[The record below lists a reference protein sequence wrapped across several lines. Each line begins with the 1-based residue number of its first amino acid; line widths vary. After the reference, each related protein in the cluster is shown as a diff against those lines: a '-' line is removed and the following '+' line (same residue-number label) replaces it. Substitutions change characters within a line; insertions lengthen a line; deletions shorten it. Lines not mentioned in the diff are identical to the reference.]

1 MKKAFYLSFGVLAL
15 LHAEGLNTGTMVD
28 SASYPSYDQ
37 CKDIASIAKNKPKL
51 LDTYTQVL
59 PETGAA
65 AYKVKGPVDVDV
77 KTGNATYR
85 IYNSLNNDV
94 ADKPTYYNPLCTEVD
109 PVYLKQEIDRETQAI
124 KAEVEQMYS
133 SADAIY
139 DQAQKDSSQKS
150 DGKTDSDVYTQA
162 LSGNVDEAKSA
173 EEKVSKYNGGAAS
186 NKMTSPQLGFMARV
200 NSVNNELQTLIF
212 LVSVL
217 LSMIALGAGY
227 ISKKVQKRADHED
240 YISRFGL
247 GVILW
252 FLLFAPANTYKY
264 DSGEISQTRMQ
275 AIWGWVLNKGTGAAN
290 QLAGAAH
297 HQQMR
302 YAISKS
308 GGVDIE
314 KKIAGAVKEKADL
327 DNRAGAYEYI
337 LSQCLQ
343 TYKINDLAM
352 AIGDARG
359 GGKRYFPTQE
369 SMVKIGDED
378 VYSRYLLPTIDP
390 DSVYMSL
397 STCGIAEEEYRAL
410 VAKKRD
416 LQSKIDAAKETK
428 FQERYTSSAK
438 QLVQDSTKAGW
449 VSIAMLPV
457 QHFIAKGAGQ
467 TINSKIHPAANLED
481 KERKD
486 CSSVSG
492 NMGLDKLA
500 CYAEVAFNYVDPT
513 EAIQTFKTLSF
524 DQYLESISQRVP
536 MLLLPGVDSL
546 REYIAGLFKG
556 VGSVVEGI
564 PLIGKFAPV
573 EFAGQII
580 AFFVATDFGIVII
593 DNLPFLVLI
602 PAISIVIALYYAE
615 VFFYSITIPY
625 VAAYAFSRD
634 QWGHLVKHAV
644 RGIMIALKPAM
655 IVVSVYTAIYISDK
669 ITEISSSMIAKQTA
683 MLISHENKQ
692 HPTVNIIDSISNS
705 LVKMKPIA
713 QQGSYVDKL
722 GPANGAGFIDNSWN
736 AMQYLSGKI
745 TIYIIQGMLYLIMAV
760 IQVYIVIK
768 IIVSGPAMIM
778 EMFGVRETDMASQ
791 MADAIGSR
799 GQKYEA
805 GI

>member
-1 MKKAFYLSFGVLAL
+1 MKKAFILSFSVFAL
-15 LHAEGLNTGTMVD
+15 LHAEGLNTGTMID
-28 SASYPSYDQ
+28 SGSYPSYDQ
-37 CKDIASIAKNKPKL
+37 CKDIAAITKNKPKL
-51 LDTYTQVL
+51 LDTYAQVL

-85 IYNSLNNDV
+85 IYNSLNSDV

-109 PVYLKQEIDRETQAI
+109 PAYLKQEIDRETQTI

-162 LSGNVDEAKSA
+162 LSGNVDEAKAA
-173 EEKVSKYNGGAAS
+173 EEKVSKYDGGVAS

-240 YISRFGL
+240 YVARFGL

-275 AIWGWVLNKGTGAAN
+275 SIWSWVLNKGTGAAN

-314 KKIAGAVKEKADL
+314 KKITGAVKEKADL
-327 DNRAGAYEYI
+327 DNKAGAYEYV

-352 AIGDARG
+352 AIGDAKG

-369 SMVKIGDED
+369 SMVKMGDED

-449 VSIAMLPV
+449 TSVAMLPV
-457 QHFIAKGAGQ
+457 HHF
-467 TINSKIHPAANLED
+467 AA
-481 KERKD
+481 
-486 CSSVSG
+486 
-492 NMGLDKLA
+492 
-500 CYAEVAFNYVDPT
+500 
-513 EAIQTFKTLSF
+513 
-524 DQYLESISQRVP
+524 
-536 MLLLPGVDSL
+536 
-546 REYIAGLFKG
+546 KG
-556 VGSVVEGI
+556 VGQNIESQLNKKTFEDKKKDEDEDCSKIEMSFSDPFSKIGCYLEKLSDYTIPMQLYEKVSTFSMDNFMQSTAQRASLLIVPGTWPVFEYIKELISGI
-564 PLIGKFAPV
+564 PIPGSGLFGS
-573 EFAGQII
+573 II
-580 AFFVATDFGIVII
+580 AFYTATELGLSVIE
-593 DNLPFLVLI
+593 NLPFLVLI
-602 PAISIVIALYYAE
+602 PSISIVIALYYAE

-655 IVVSVYTAIYISDK
+655 IVISVYTAIYVSD
-669 ITEISSSMIAKQTA
+669 IVTSMSKDMINKQTA
-683 MLISHENKQ
+683 ILLEKNDKAHQSVGFMEAIKNSVNLINDTAATGPNIYENGQLAFGGFMGKF
-692 HPTVNIIDSISNS
+692 TV
-705 LVKMKPIA
+705 
-713 QQGSYVDKL
+713 YV
-722 GPANGAGFIDNSWN
+722 
-736 AMQYLSGKI
+736 
-745 TIYIIQGMLYLIMAV
+745 IQGFLFLIMAV
-760 IQVYIVIK
+760 VQVYIVIK
-768 IIVSGPAMIM
+768 IIVSGPVMIM

-791 MADAIGSR
+791 MTESVSASAKR
-799 GQKYEA
+799 YEG

>member
-1 MKKAFYLSFGVLAL
+1 MKKTFILSFGILAVLN
-15 LHAEGLNTGTMVD
+15 AEGLNTGTMVD
-28 SASYPSYDQ
+28 SASYPSYDR
-37 CKDIASIAKNKPKL
+37 CRDLAAITKNKPKL
-51 LDTYTQVL
+51 LDTYTQAL
-59 PETGAA
+59 PETGTA
-65 AYKVKGPVDVDV
+65 AYTVKGPVDVDV

-85 IYNSLNNDV
+85 IYNSINNDI

-109 PVYLKQEIDRETQAI
+109 PAYLKQEIDRETQTI

-162 LSGNVDEAKSA
+162 LSGNVDEAKAA
-173 EEKVSKYNGGAAS
+173 EEKVSKYDGAAAS

-227 ISKKVQKRADHED
+227 LSKKVQKRADHED
-240 YISRFGL
+240 YVARFGL

-264 DSGEISQTRMQ
+264 DNGEISQTRMQ
-275 AIWGWVLNKGTGAAN
+275 SIWSWVLNKGTGAAN

-314 KKIAGAVKEKADL
+314 KKITGAVKEKADL
-327 DNRAGAYEYI
+327 DNKEGAYEYV

-352 AIGDARG
+352 AIGDAKG

-369 SMVKIGDED
+369 SMVKMGDED
-378 VYSRYLLPTIDP
+378 VYSRYLLPSIDP

-416 LQSKIDAAKETK
+416 LQGRIDAAKETK

-449 VSIAMLPV
+449 TSVAMLPV
-457 QHFIAKGAGQ
+457 HHF
-467 TINSKIHPAANLED
+467 AA
-481 KERKD
+481 
-486 CSSVSG
+486 
-492 NMGLDKLA
+492 
-500 CYAEVAFNYVDPT
+500 
-513 EAIQTFKTLSF
+513 
-524 DQYLESISQRVP
+524 
-536 MLLLPGVDSL
+536 
-546 REYIAGLFKG
+546 KG
-556 VGSVVEGI
+556 VGQNIESQLNKKTFEDKKKDEDEDCSKIEMSFSDPFSKIGCYLEKLSDYTIPMQLYEKVSTFSMDNFMQSTAQRASLLIVPGTWPVFEYIKELISGI
-564 PLIGKFAPV
+564 PIPGSGLFGS
-573 EFAGQII
+573 II
-580 AFFVATDFGIVII
+580 AFYTATELGLSVIE
-593 DNLPFLVLI
+593 NLPFLVLI
-602 PAISIVIALYYAE
+602 PSISIVIALYYAE

-655 IVVSVYTAIYISDK
+655 IVISVYTAIYVSD
-669 ITEISSSMIAKQTA
+669 IVTSMSKDMINKQTA
-683 MLISHENKQ
+683 ILLEKNDKAHQSVGFMEAIKNSVNLINDTAATGPNIYENGQLAFGGFMGKF
-692 HPTVNIIDSISNS
+692 TV
-705 LVKMKPIA
+705 
-713 QQGSYVDKL
+713 YV
-722 GPANGAGFIDNSWN
+722 
-736 AMQYLSGKI
+736 
-745 TIYIIQGMLYLIMAV
+745 IQGFLFLIMAV
-760 IQVYIVIK
+760 VQVYIVIK
-768 IIVSGPAMIM
+768 IIVSGPVMIM

-791 MADAIGSR
+791 MTESVSASAKR
-799 GQKYEA
+799 YEG